1 MFSKNRFERP
11 GVRTSSHEPVV
22 GDLSPDPHLAVQTY
36 YKNKI
41 QANWSTKPAISSVNS
56 RSHGTHINKNINF
69 NKATGTELHNS
80 VEN

>member
-41 QANWSTKPAISSVNS
+41 QANWSTKPAISSVKPYPTA
-56 RSHGTHINKNINF
+56 GLMAHISIQDINF
-69 NKATGTELHNS
+69 NKATGT
-80 VEN
+80 